1 MRSIALPSLLSLV
14 LASSACS
21 ATLMTGDAD
30 GIPANGVELLATV
43 QSRTSSG
50 DSVTIRF
57 TNSATRTAFMSRC
70 GEGPLIL
77 VQTFVG
83 GQWTGGVQNFA
94 CVTPAAPG
102 PVRLEPGES
111 LVAARILSEPGR
123 YRFRTPVGNLEDLS
137 DVTQAASNA
146 VDIP

>member
-1 MRSIALPSLLSLV
+1 MRSIALLSTLFI
-14 LASSACS
+14 AGACS
-21 ATLMTGDAD
+21 ATLTAGDPN
-30 GIPANGVELLATV
+30 GIPAHDVELVAIV
-43 QSRTSSG
+43 QSRAASG

-57 TNSATRTAFMSRC
+57 TNTGAQAAFMSRC
-70 GEGPLIL
+70 GDGPLIL

-111 LVAARILSEPGR
+111 LTVVRILSEPGR
-123 YRFRTPVGNLEDLS
+123 YRFRTPVGERDDLS
-137 DVTQAASNA
+137 DATQAASNA

>member
-1 MRSIALPSLLSLV
+1 MRSIALPSLLSLM
-14 LASSACS
+14 LASAACS
-21 ATLMTGDAD
+21 ATLTTGEPD
-30 GIPANGVELLATV
+30 GVPANGVELVATV
-43 QSRTSSG
+43 QSRASSG

-57 TNSATRTAFMSRC
+57 TNTGTRTAFMSRC
-70 GEGPLIL
+70 GDGPLIL

-94 CVTPAAPG
+94 CVTPGAPG